1 MNLQCESP
9 SRRFQ
14 PGEGP
19 TRTFSMNVKISR
31 RFVASSSAELLCGA
45 RGSLMRPISFSVYML
60 AAEYK
65 SSPPTGARPMSP
77 VRPGPRPRPLVQH
90 VVDTANKITAS
101 GHSSFR
107 SSHSSLEFFNFDI
120 DTVIME

>member
-1 MNLQCESP
+1 MWGKGQSDAP
-9 SRRFQ
+9 
-14 PGEGP
+14 
-19 TRTFSMNVKISR
+19 
-31 RFVASSSAELLCGA
+31 
-45 RGSLMRPISFSVYML
+45 PISFSVYML

-107 SSHSSLEFFNFDI
+107 SSHSPLGFFNFDI
-120 DTVIME
+120 DTVMNMQYSEEGLCHL

>member
-1 MNLQCESP
+1 MKVLVGAFNQEKALIKA
-9 SRRFQ
+9 
-14 PGEGP
+14 
-19 TRTFSMNVKISR
+19 FSANVKISR
-31 RFVASSSAELLCGA
+31 RFVASSSGELLCGA

-107 SSHSSLEFFNFDI
+107 SSHSPLGFFNFDI
-120 DTVIME
+120 DTVMN

>member
-1 MNLQCESP
+1 
-9 SRRFQ
+9 
-14 PGEGP
+14 
-19 TRTFSMNVKISR
+19 MNVKISR
-31 RFVASSSAELLCGA
+31 RFVARSSAELLCGA

-107 SSHSSLEFFNFDI
+107 SSHSPLEFFNFDI
-120 DTVIME
+120 DTVMNRQYFDAASLSMD